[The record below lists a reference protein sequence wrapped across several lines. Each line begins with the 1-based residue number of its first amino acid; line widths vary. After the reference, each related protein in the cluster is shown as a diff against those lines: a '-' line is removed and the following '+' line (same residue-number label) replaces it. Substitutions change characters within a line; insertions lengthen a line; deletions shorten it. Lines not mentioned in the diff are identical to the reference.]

1 MGRKIH
7 LRKATRIEGNADIKI
22 EIARG
27 RVQSANFMVH
37 DFRGFERFMS
47 GRRVEFVP
55 QLISRICGLCSA
67 SQQVASIRAI
77 EAAIDIEV
85 PDKVA
90 ALRRIILLGE
100 RISSHALSYFYLSLP
115 DFLGAHGGILELMR
129 THPEIAD
136 EALFLRKAGQQIIQV
151 LGKRSVHPVSM
162 GIGEFLQLPTIEEIR
177 DVRVIALE
185 VKNRTAGLIL
195 KLEHKPEPELSI
207 TFPADIPVN
216 FLVYNS
222 FDDSHN
228 FQIINRSGEIVY
240 SFAPSEFEDNIGE
253 MRADW
258 SYAKVPYLMEFGFPE
273 GIMLTGPLSRAFAGG
288 GILDDPEVSEF
299 PLAES
304 LNSGTDLSL
313 ESYDVCRLLEIFW
326 AAKRICNIIDGMDHG
341 MPEEAIT
348 LDRSGYGI
356 GVVEAP
362 RGSLVHSYQ
371 LKRGC
376 IDKMRL
382 LVATQFNNA
391 YINLLIKDLATH
403 HLEGGSL
410 TEEGEQLIARCVRIF
425 DPCLSCA
432 TH

>member
-7 LRKATRIEGNADIKI
+7 LKKATRVEGNADIKI
-22 EIARG
+22 EISEG

-37 DFRGFERFMS
+37 DFRGFERFMG
-47 GRRVEFVP
+47 GRKVEFVP

-67 SQQVASIRAI
+67 SHQVASIKAI
-77 EAAIDIEV
+77 EAAIDIKV
-85 PDKVA
+85 PATVA
-90 ALRRIILLGE
+90 SLRKIILLGE
-100 RISSHALSYFYLSLP
+100 RISSHALSYFYLSMP
-115 DFLGAHGGILELMR
+115 DFLGAQGGIFELMK

-136 EALFLRKAGQQIIQV
+136 EALFLRRSGQSIIQI

-162 GIGEFLQLPTIEEIR
+162 GIGEFLQLPTQEEIR
-177 DVRVIALE
+177 DVRKIALE
-185 VKNRTAGLIL
+185 VKGRAAGLIL
-195 KLEHKPEPELSI
+195 KLQHKPEPAMSI
-207 TFPADIPVN
+207 KFPTDIPVN

-222 FDDSHN
+222 FDGSHN
-228 FQIINRSGEIVY
+228 FQVINRSGEIVC
-240 SFAPSEFEDNIGE
+240 SFEPGDFEENVGE
-253 MRADW
+253 MKADW

-273 GIMLTGPLSRAFAGG
+273 GIMLTGPLARTFARG
-288 GILDDPEVSEF
+288 GILDDPEVAEF

-304 LNSGTDLSL
+304 FRSRTDLSL

-326 AAKRICNIIDGMDHG
+326 AAKRICNIVDEMDQDMRG
-341 MPEEAIT
+341 DDVD
-348 LDRSGYGI
+348 LDRNGQGI

-362 RGSLVHSYQ
+362 RGSLVHSYRI
-371 LKRGC
+371 KRGR

-391 YINLLIKDLATH
+391 YINLLIKDLATQ
-403 HLEGGSL
+403 HLEGDGLSK
-410 TEEGEQLIARCVRIF
+410 EGEKLIERCIRIF